1 MSGTVNGFGWLNSAE
16 DLIKTVEELGFLP
29 FFKNPVEGF
38 SIAEHTPP
46 EKWFVEGV
54 EGPWE
59 WKGPAARSGRCAY
72 GKFFRGKSG
81 YVSRELLPHFVN
93 YRRDGYDY
101 DARFDDGLMTSGDKS
116 LLDIVY
122 SEKSL
127 LSTELREMSG
137 YGKNGQKGFDRVI
150 TGLQMQTYVLAA
162 DFEYAVNKNGREY
175 GWGIARYSSPESL
188 FGAGLI
194 RSCYKY
200 RPEESFAFILDRL
213 KKSLPGVE
221 EKKIIKL
228 ISI

>member
-1 MSGTVNGFGWLNSAE
+1 M
-16 DLIKTVEELGFLP
+16 
-29 FFKNPVEGF
+29 
-38 SIAEHTPP
+38 
-46 EKWFVEGV
+46 
-54 EGPWE
+54 
-59 WKGPAARSGRCAY
+59 
-72 GKFFRGKSG
+72 
-81 YVSRELLPHFVN
+81 N

-150 TGLQMQTYVLAA
+150 TGLQMQTYVIAA

-175 GWGIARYSSPESL
+175 GWGIARYSSAESL
-188 FGAGLI
+188 FGAELI